1 MKTLPL
7 AAACACALLFSA
19 CQSGPVARPSEQTIS
34 SADMYQA
41 LIRVKQEV
49 GLFLYDSVQVKK
61 QWPELRNR
69 LDIATPTCGDGY
81 VGFRIDSVTIEM
93 SADSNL
99 SLSGGA
105 GLSIPATV
113 KPNLSGTL
121 STTHSGS
128 NKVTYAYFPPT
139 NQDYEKQLNALGEAG
154 ANDPAIRD
162 DAVLT
167 PLLDNLRDSI
177 IRATAV
183 RPCFHAT
190 DDAYKGD
197 SISVDVGISTESKAG
212 GGISFYLVDLSAS
225 RDKKLNRATT
235 LTIHFTPV
243 DDRKPAPA
251 EERKRPA
258 AKAKS
263 RG

>member
-19 CQSGPVARPSEQTIS
+19 CQSGPVNPANDNTIS
-34 SADMYQA
+34 SADMYKA

-49 GLFLYDSVQVKK
+49 GLFLYDSVQVRN
-61 QWPELRNR
+61 QWPQLRDQLQLNG
-69 LDIATPTCGDGY
+69 PTCGDGY

-99 SLSGGA
+99 ALSGGA
-105 GLSIPATV
+105 GISLPTTV
-113 KPNLSGTL
+113 KPDLNGTL
-121 STTHSGS
+121 STTRSGS

-139 NQDYEKQLNALGEAG
+139 TLDYEKQLNAAADAG

-162 DAVLT
+162 KAVIT

-183 RPCFHAT
+183 KPCFHAT
-190 DDAYKGD
+190 DGGYKDD
-197 SISVDVGISTESKAG
+197 SISVNVGITDESKTT

-225 RDKKLNRATT
+225 RDKKLDRATT
-235 LTIHFTPV
+235 LTVHYTPV
-243 DDRKPAPA
+243 DDRKPAPV

-258 AKAKS
+258 AKPKA